1 MWPGQRE
8 RFGAGVG
15 LNMAVQE
22 STVALSSQ
30 RVLGRSIMKA
40 GDNVPE
46 CTHTFRAGFDE
57 SVAASLVKPT
67 FHHGIGA
74 GNHVRIVKAGDVIS
88 GIDQSTF
95 LSEGKCF
102 RKVFDFG
109 LLSSQLYIERTFD
122 FSLTCGTNDDIISV
136 GKNSRSPSDFGR
148 FS

>member
-8 RFGAGVG
+8 RFRTGVG

-22 STVALSSQ
+22 SAVALSPQ

-40 GDNVPE
+40 ADNVPE
-46 CTHTFRAGFDE
+46 LTHTFRAGFNE

-67 FHHGIGA
+67 FYHGIGA
-74 GNHVRIVKAGDVIS
+74 GNHVCIVKAGDVIS
-88 GIDQSTF
+88 GINQGPF

-109 LLSSQLYIERTFD
+109 
-122 FSLTCGTNDDIISV
+122 
-136 GKNSRSPSDFGR
+136 
-148 FS
+148 